1 MTAQPRSHPVV
12 AHAVVRRRADAV
24 ENRDR
29 LLDAA
34 EAVFLA
40 GGVNAP
46 LDAVAQRAGIG
57 RATLFRHFADRHAL
71 IAGLL
76 QRTLAAIEAEALRS
90 PGDPDAL
97 VRLLRFLAQHLVAR
111 APLTEYWQAF
121 DHDSAEFQAA
131 QGRFVAAFEQP
142 VAWARSAGNC
152 RPDFQA
158 ADVVLLAAML
168 GGALYAR
175 VPERR
180 CELAARAW
188 QLVVEVAQLREP
200 AAG

>member
-1 MTAQPRSHPVV
+1 MPARQ
-12 AHAVVRRRADAV
+12 RADAL

-34 EAVFLA
+34 EAVFLE

-46 LDAVAQRAGIG
+46 LDVVARRAGIG

-76 QRTLAAIEAEALRS
+76 QRTLAAIEAEALRA
-90 PGDPDAL
+90 PGDPYAL

-121 DHDSAEFQAA
+121 DHGSSEFQLA
-131 QGRFVAAFEQP
+131 QQRFVAAFAQP
-142 VAWARSAGNC
+142 VAWARAAGTC
-152 RPDFQA
+152 RPDFEA
-158 ADVVLLAAML
+158 SDVVLLAALL

-180 CELAARAW
+180 REFAARAW
-188 QLVVEVAQLREP
+188 QLVAEVAQLREP
-200 AAG
+200 ADS

>member
-1 MTAQPRSHPVV
+1 MTEESRARPAV
-12 AHAVVRRRADAV
+12 ASAVSRRRADAV

-34 EAVFLA
+34 EAVFLES
-40 GGVNAP
+40 GVNAP
-46 LDAVAQRAGIG
+46 LDTVAQRAGIG

-76 QRTLAAIEAEALRS
+76 ERTLAKIEAEAVRD
-90 PGDPDAL
+90 PGDPYAL
-97 VRLLRFLAQHLVAR
+97 LHLLRFLAGHLVAR

-121 DHDSAEFQAA
+121 DHDSGEFQLA
-131 QGRFVAAFEQP
+131 QQRFIAAFEQP
-142 VAWARSAGNC
+142 VAWARGAGTC

-158 ADVVLLAAML
+158 ADVVLLAALL

-180 CELAARAW
+180 SELANRAW
-188 QLVVEVAQLREP
+188 QLVVEVARLREP
-200 AAG
+200 GA

>member
-1 MTAQPRSHPVV
+1 MTGKPRSQPAV
-12 AHAVVRRRADAV
+12 ASAVVRRRADAV

-40 GGVNAP
+40 EGIDAP

-71 IAGLL
+71 IAGLQ
-76 QRTLAAIEAEALRS
+76 QRTLAAIEAEALRA
-90 PGDPDAL
+90 PGDPYAL

-131 QGRFVAAFEQP
+131 QARFVAAFEPP
-142 VAWARSAGNC
+142 VAWARAAGTC

-158 ADVVLLAAML
+158 ADVVLLAALL

-180 CELAARAW
+180 RALAARAW

-200 AAG
+200 RAE